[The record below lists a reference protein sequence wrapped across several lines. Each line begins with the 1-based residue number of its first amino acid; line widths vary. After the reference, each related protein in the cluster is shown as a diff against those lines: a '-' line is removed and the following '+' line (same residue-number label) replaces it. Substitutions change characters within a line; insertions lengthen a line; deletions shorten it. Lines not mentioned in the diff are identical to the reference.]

1 MLHFFELHFIYLF
14 EFWSNIFICLSA
26 LNKKNIFRLPYWLGS
41 AIIALLFTILE
52 LYVVTPFI
60 LFLIQTILWL
70 ITFFILFTLPLRETF
85 YLYLFTHIVNSSIQI
100 ITIIPFYCIPNIMQ
114 HSFVATLGILLT
126 TALSFIFYKF
136 VPANKLYTLI
146 QNSTLPLRIVLV
158 NLFIIIFSFVFYFKL
173 NPNSFLTQYIFVL
186 IVLSTLFFINLD
198 IIYTHIKLLENQKE
212 LLAYQQ
218 YLPIVEGLIDEVRI
232 RQHNHDNAIQA
243 ISALPF
249 SYKDYATLT
258 QAIQEYSN
266 QNFSERLPSSL
277 LKLNYKLVAGFLYC
291 KVKEAKHQGKDLQIT
306 IKNYAL
312 QTILPE
318 YLFMEFLGIL
328 IDNAIEAV
336 TEGDTIFLTLDS
348 TQSKIYVEITNPG
361 PIIDGVLLHNMFQKG
376 YTTKTSNKEQH
387 GLGLFYL
394 KNKLATYNGTVTVFN
409 HTEHGTDYITFKIF
423 V

>member
-1 MLHFFELHFIYLF
+1 
-14 EFWSNIFICLSA
+14 
-26 LNKKNIFRLPYWLGS
+26 
-41 AIIALLFTILE
+41 
-52 LYVVTPFI
+52 
-60 LFLIQTILWL
+60 
-70 ITFFILFTLPLRETF
+70 
-85 YLYLFTHIVNSSIQI
+85 
-100 ITIIPFYCIPNIMQ
+100 MQ
-114 HSFVATLGILLT
+114 HSFVAILGILLT
-126 TALSFIFYKF
+126 TVFSFIFYKF

-173 NPNSFLTQYIFVL
+173 NPNSFLAQYIFVL

-198 IIYTHIKLLENQKE
+198 IIYTHMKLQENQKE

-218 YLPIVEGLIDEVRI
+218 YLPIVEGLIDEVRT
-232 RQHNHDNAIQA
+232 RQHNHDNTIQA

-249 SYKDYATLT
+249 SYKDYDTLV

-266 QNFSERLPSSL
+266 QSFSEKLPSSL
-277 LKLNYKLVAGFLYC
+277 LKLNYKLVAGFLYY
-291 KVKEAKHQGKDLQIT
+291 KVKEAKHQGKNLQIT

-318 YLFMEFLGIL
+318 YILMELLGIL

-348 TQSKIYVEITNPG
+348 THSKVYAEITNPG
-361 PIIDGVLLHNMFQKG
+361 PIIDGTLLHNMFQKG
-376 YTTKTSNKEQH
+376 YTTKSSNKEQH

-394 KNKLATYNGTVTVFN
+394 KNKLAAYNGTVTVFN
-409 HTEHGTDYITFKIF
+409 HTENDTDYITFKIL